1 MTREPRIAVVGGGMA
16 GARFAE
22 RYGALGGPGTVTV
35 YGAEPR
41 APYNRVLLADV
52 LTGRYD
58 AESIALPLG
67 GAETRPGC
75 EVVALDPAAR
85 TLTLADGTVE
95 PWDELVLAT
104 GSNPVLPPVRGLRRP
119 DGLGLAE
126 GVHTLRTL
134 EDCGR
139 LAEEAV
145 TAKRAVVIGGGVLGV
160 SAARALAALGVRT
173 EIVHQAPHLI
183 ERQLDHEAAEVLR
196 ERLLALG
203 VETYARNRARAV
215 HGGERVGAVELAN
228 GYRLDCDL
236 VVLAC
241 GTRPRTALAYG
252 AGLPVGTG
260 ILVDDRLA
268 VAGDVSAGSV
278 SAIGDC
284 AEHRGTVH
292 GLAGPAWEQA
302 DVLARRLSGADPDAR
317 YTGSIPRARLSTGD
331 LEYAA
336 FGAVDET
343 LDPGLDVLRIADATR
358 GSYKKL
364 VLRGDRLVGAILL
377 GDLAT
382 VDALA
387 GAFESGGPLGGH
399 PLHLLTRGELR

>member
-1 MTREPRIAVVGGGMA
+1 
-16 GARFAE
+16 
-22 RYGALGGPGTVTV
+22 
-35 YGAEPR
+35 
-41 APYNRVLLADV
+41 
-52 LTGRYD
+52 
-58 AESIALPLG
+58 
-67 GAETRPGC
+67 
-75 EVVALDPAAR
+75 
-85 TLTLADGTVE
+85 
-95 PWDELVLAT
+95 
-104 GSNPVLPPVRGLRRP
+104 
-119 DGLGLAE
+119 
-126 GVHTLRTL
+126 
-134 EDCGR
+134 
-139 LAEEAV
+139 
-145 TAKRAVVIGGGVLGV
+145 AVVIGGGVLGV

-173 EIVHQAPHLI
+173 EIVHQGPYLI
-183 ERQLDHEAAEVLR
+183 ERQLDGEAAEVLR

-215 HGGERVGAVELAN
+215 HGGDRVGAVELAN
-228 GYRLDCDL
+228 GFRLDCDL

-268 VAGDVSAGSV
+268 VAENV

-302 DVLARRLSGADPDAR
+302 DALARRLSGADPDAR
-317 YTGSIPRARLSTGD
+317 YTGSLPRARLSTGD

-336 FGAVDET
+336 FGAVDES

-387 GAFESGGPLGGH
+387 GAFESGAPLGGH
-399 PLHLLTRGELR
+399 PLHLLTRGVPR

>member
-1 MTREPRIAVVGGGMA
+1 MTPRIAVVGGGMA

-52 LTGRYD
+52 LSGRYD

-67 GAETRPGC
+67 GAEARPGC
-75 EVVALDPAAR
+75 EVVALDPAAH

-160 SAARALAALGVRT
+160 SAARALAVLGVRT
-173 EIVHQAPHLI
+173 EIVHQGPYLI
-183 ERQLDHEAAEVLR
+183 ERQLDGEAAEVLR

-203 VETYARNRARAV
+203 VATYARNRARAV
-215 HGGERVGAVELAN
+215 HGGDRADAVELAN
-228 GYRLDCDL
+228 GYRLDGDL

-268 VAGDVSAGSV
+268 TAAPHV

-302 DVLARRLSGADPDAR
+302 DALARRLSGADPDAR
-317 YTGSIPRARLSTGD
+317 YTGSLQRARLSTGD

-364 VLRGDRLVGAILL
+364 VLRGTRLVGAILL

-387 GAFESGGPLGGH
+387 GAFESKGPLGGH
-399 PLHLLTRGELR
+399 PLHLLIRGESR